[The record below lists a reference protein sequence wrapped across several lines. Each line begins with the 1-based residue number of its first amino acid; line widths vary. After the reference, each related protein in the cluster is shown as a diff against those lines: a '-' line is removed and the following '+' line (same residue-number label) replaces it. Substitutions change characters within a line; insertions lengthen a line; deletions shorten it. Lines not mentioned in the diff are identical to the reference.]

1 MQVTASPTQKPE
13 KVDRLVKNISRLLLG
28 KEEVIRLALTAFFA
42 RGHLLLE
49 DVPGVGKTLLAKAI
63 ARSIQGS
70 FRRIQMTPDLL
81 PSDITGINMFYPQT
95 SQFQFTPGPIFCNIL
110 LADEINRA
118 TPRTQSALL
127 EAMEEHQATVE
138 GTTHPLLDPFFV
150 IATQNPIEYQG
161 TFPLP
166 EAQLDRFMLSLTV
179 GYPDLE
185 SELAMLDLDKES
197 NHLEPV
203 LTQEEVI
210 SLQQQVKEVK
220 VSESLK
226 RYVLALIR
234 KTREDERIL
243 LGGSPRASLMLM
255 KGAQV
260 QAFFEGRSYAL
271 PDDVKKLFIPVMV
284 HRLIL
289 KEGVSK
295 KEQKVE
301 QLQEILDSTAI
312 L

>member
-243 LGGSPRASLMLM
+243 LGEA
-255 KGAQV
+255 
-260 QAFFEGRSYAL
+260 
-271 PDDVKKLFIPVMV
+271 PVPP
-284 HRLIL
+284 
-289 KEGVSK
+289 
-295 KEQKVE
+295 
-301 QLQEILDSTAI
+301 
-312 L
+312 